1 MNDSA
6 NQGSDMQVKTS
17 GLISLEQANKL
28 VDLLTQ
34 GEQLLADD
42 LIRDIAMPI
51 QKELFD
57 EVGRLTRQLHSAIV
71 SFQVDDRLVEL
82 ANKEIPDAKQRLNY
96 VIDMTEQAANKTM
109 DAVEECLPLAS
120 ALTTN
125 IQAVKPAWNRLM
137 KREIELSEFKT
148 LCHDVQQFI
157 DRSELDSIR
166 LKELLNQIL
175 LAQDFQDLTGQMI
188 KRVIDLVR
196 EVENNLVSMLT
207 VFGEQA
213 VGENPTIIDSSVEA
227 EGPIINAEQRD
238 DIVTGQDEVDDLLSS
253 LGF

>member
-1 MNDSA
+1 MQA
-6 NQGSDMQVKTS
+6 NTS
-17 GLISLEQANKL
+17 GLVTLEQANKL
-28 VDLLTQ
+28 VELLTQ
-34 GEQLLADD
+34 GEQHLADE
-42 LIRDIAMPI
+42 LIREIATPI

-71 SFQVDDRLVEL
+71 DFQVDDRLVEL
-82 ANKEIPDAKQRLNY
+82 ASTEIPDAKERLNY

-120 ALTTN
+120 ALMTN
-125 IQAVKPAWNRLM
+125 IQSVKPTWNRLM
-137 KREIELSEFKT
+137 KRDIELSEFKG
-148 LCHDVQQFI
+148 LCHDVQQFV

-188 KRVIDLVR
+188 RRVIELVR

-207 VFGEQA
+207 VFGEQP
-213 VGENPTIIDSSVEA
+213 VSENPISIDDSVKA
-227 EGPIINAEQRD
+227 EGPIMNAEQRD
-238 DIVTGQDEVDDLLSS
+238 DVVTGQDEVDDLLSS

>member
-1 MNDSA
+1 
-6 NQGSDMQVKTS
+6 MQAITS
-17 GLISLEQANKL
+17 GLISLEQASKL
-28 VDLLTQ
+28 VELLTEGQ
-34 GEQLLADD
+34 QEQADE
-42 LIRDIAMPI
+42 LIRDIATPI

-71 SFQVDDRLVEL
+71 DFQVDDRLITL
-82 ANKEIPDAKQRLNY
+82 ASTEIPDAKERLSY

-109 DAVEECLPLAS
+109 DAVEECLPLAE

-125 IQAVKPAWNRLM
+125 IQSVKPTWGKLM
-137 KREIELSEFKT
+137 RRDIELNEFKG
-148 LCHDVQQFI
+148 LCHDVQQFV

-166 LKELLNQIL
+166 LRELLNEIL

-188 KRVIDLVR
+188 RRVIDLVR

-207 VFGEQA
+207 VFGEQP
-213 VGENPTIIDSSVEA
+213 VSEDTPITISNVEA
-227 EGPIINAEQRD
+227 EGPIMNAEERD
-238 DIVTGQDEVDDLLSS
+238 DVVTGQDEVDDLLSS

>member
-1 MNDSA
+1 
-6 NQGSDMQVKTS
+6 MQVNTS
-17 GLISLEQANKL
+17 GLISLEQANRL

-34 GEQLLADD
+34 GEQSLDDD

-71 SFQVDDRLVEL
+71 GFQVDDRLVEL
-82 ANKEIPDAKQRLNY
+82 ANTEIPDAKERLNY

-109 DAVEECLPLAS
+109 DAVEECLPLAN

-125 IQAVKPAWNRLM
+125 IQSVKPAWDRLM
-137 KREIELSEFKT
+137 RREIELSEFKT
-148 LCHDVQQFI
+148 LCHDVQQLVE
-157 DRSELDSIR
+157 RSELDSIR

-213 VGENPTIIDSSVEA
+213 VSENPAIIDSSVKA
-227 EGPIINAEQRD
+227 EGPIMNAEQRD
-238 DIVTGQDEVDDLLSS
+238 DVVTGQDEVDDLLSS

>member
-1 MNDSA
+1 
-6 NQGSDMQVKTS
+6 MQVNTS

-42 LIRDIAMPI
+42 LIRDIAAPI
-51 QKELFD
+51 QKDLFE

-71 SFQVDDRLVEL
+71 DFQIDDRLVEL
-82 ANKEIPDAKQRLNY
+82 TSTEIPDAKERLTY

-109 DAVEECLPLAS
+109 DAVEECLPLANALS
-120 ALTTN
+120 AN
-125 IQAVKPAWNRLM
+125 IQSVKPAWDRLM
-137 KREIELSEFKT
+137 RREIELSEFKP
-148 LCHDVQQFI
+148 LCHKVQQFVE
-157 DRSELDSIR
+157 RSELDSIR

-207 VFGEQA
+207 VFGEQP
-213 VGENPTIIDSSVEA
+213 VSENPTIIDSSVEA
-227 EGPIINAEQRD
+227 EGPIMNAEQRD
-238 DIVTGQDEVDDLLSS
+238 DVVAGQDEVDDLLSS

>member
-1 MNDSA
+1 MEA
-6 NQGSDMQVKTS
+6 ITS

-28 VDLLTQ
+28 VELLTEGQ
-34 GEQLLADD
+34 QEQADE
-42 LIRDIAMPI
+42 LIRDIATPI

-71 SFQVDDRLVEL
+71 DFQVDDRLVTL
-82 ANKEIPDAKQRLNY
+82 ASTEIPDAKERLNY

-109 DAVEECLPLAS
+109 DAVEECLPLAE

-125 IQAVKPAWNRLM
+125 IQSVKPTWGKLM
-137 KREIELSEFKT
+137 RRDIELNEFKV
-148 LCHDVQQFI
+148 LCHDVQLFV

-166 LKELLNQIL
+166 LRELLNQIL

-188 KRVIDLVR
+188 RRVIDLVR
-196 EVENNLVSMLT
+196 EVESNLVSMLT
-207 VFGEQA
+207 VFGEQP
-213 VGENPTIIDSSVEA
+213 VSEDTLSESSNVEA
-227 EGPIINAEQRD
+227 EGPIMNAEERD
-238 DIVTGQDEVDDLLSS
+238 DVVTGQDEVDDLLSS

>member
-1 MNDSA
+1 MQA
-6 NQGSDMQVKTS
+6 NTS

-28 VDLLTQ
+28 VELLSQ

-42 LIRDIAMPI
+42 LIRDIATPI

-71 SFQVDDRLVEL
+71 DFQVDDRLVEL
-82 ANKEIPDAKQRLNY
+82 ASTEIPDAKERLNY

-109 DAVEECLPLAS
+109 DAVEECLPLAN

-125 IQAVKPAWNRLM
+125 IQAVKPTWDRLM
-137 KREIELSEFKT
+137 RREIELSEFKT
-148 LCHDVQQFI
+148 LCHDVQQFVE
-157 DRSELDSIR
+157 RSELDSIR
-166 LKELLNQIL
+166 LKDLLNQIL

-207 VFGEQA
+207 VFGEQP
-213 VGENPTIIDSSVEA
+213 VGENPTIVDNSVVA
-227 EGPIINAEQRD
+227 EGPIMNAEQRD
-238 DIVTGQDEVDDLLSS
+238 DVVTGQDEVDDLLSS

>member
-1 MNDSA
+1 
-6 NQGSDMQVKTS
+6 MQVNTS
-17 GLISLEQANKL
+17 GLISLEQANRL

-34 GEQLLADD
+34 GEQSLADD

-71 SFQVDDRLVEL
+71 GFQVDDRLVEL
-82 ANKEIPDAKQRLNY
+82 ANTEIPDAKERLNY

-109 DAVEECLPLAS
+109 DAVEECLPLAN

-125 IQAVKPAWNRLM
+125 IQSVKPAWDRLM
-137 KREIELSEFKT
+137 RREIELSEFKT
-148 LCHDVQQFI
+148 LCHDVQQLVE
-157 DRSELDSIR
+157 RSELDSIR

-196 EVENNLVSMLT
+196 EVEHNLVSMLT

-213 VGENPTIIDSSVEA
+213 VSENPAIIDSSVVA
-227 EGPIINAEQRD
+227 EGPIMNAEQRD
-238 DIVTGQDEVDDLLSS
+238 DVVTGQDEVDDLLSS

>member
-1 MNDSA
+1 
-6 NQGSDMQVKTS
+6 MQVNTS
-17 GLISLEQANKL
+17 GLISLEQANRL

-34 GEQLLADD
+34 GEQSLADD

-71 SFQVDDRLVEL
+71 GFQVDDRLVEL
-82 ANKEIPDAKQRLNY
+82 ANTEIPDAKERLNY

-109 DAVEECLPLAS
+109 DAVEECLPLAN

-125 IQAVKPAWNRLM
+125 IQSVKPAWDRLM
-137 KREIELSEFKT
+137 RREIELSEFKS
-148 LCHDVQQFI
+148 LCHDVQQLVE
-157 DRSELDSIR
+157 RSELDSIR

-213 VGENPTIIDSSVEA
+213 VSENPAIIDSSVKA
-227 EGPIINAEQRD
+227 EGPIMNAEQRD
-238 DIVTGQDEVDDLLSS
+238 DVVTGQDEVDDLLSS

>member
-1 MNDSA
+1 
-6 NQGSDMQVKTS
+6 MQVNTS
-17 GLISLEQANKL
+17 GLISLEQANRL

-34 GEQLLADD
+34 GEQSLADD

-57 EVGRLTRQLHSAIV
+57 ELGRLTRQLRRAIV
-71 SFQVDDRLVEL
+71 GFQVDDRLVEL
-82 ANKEIPDAKQRLNY
+82 ANTEIPDAKERLNY

-109 DAVEECLPLAS
+109 DAVEECLPLAN

-125 IQAVKPAWNRLM
+125 IQSVKPAWDRLM
-137 KREIELSEFKT
+137 RREIELSEFKT
-148 LCHDVQQFI
+148 LCHDVQQLVE
-157 DRSELDSIR
+157 RSELDSIR

-196 EVENNLVSMLT
+196 EVEHNLVSMLT

-213 VGENPTIIDSSVEA
+213 VSENPAIIDSSVVA
-227 EGPIINAEQRD
+227 EGPIMNAEQRD
-238 DIVTGQDEVDDLLSS
+238 DVVTGQDEVDDLLSS